1 MPSEKPARRR
11 VTLLD
16 VAREAGVSRAT
27 ASLVLRKSPLVG
39 NETRR
44 RVEAAIEALGYVY
57 NLGAARMRAA
67 QSRTVGVIIP
77 NLTNPF
83 FAEMLA
89 GIDSVLD
96 DNGLV
101 VLLANSRDS
110 EARQVTMVRRLRE
123 HGVDGIIVCPATGTT
138 RKLLTDAEEWGL
150 PIVQALRHV
159 SETAGD
165 YAGTD
170 YAGGMVQAVDYLVGL
185 GHRRIVFVTGS
196 LQHSAHA
203 ERLAGFRAGLRK
215 HGLPE
220 EDGIVSIPLTHG
232 HAMALARRLVS
243 GQNAPTAAICFNDI
257 VGFGLSSGLFDLG
270 LEVGRDFSVIGF
282 DNLAE
287 AEIMRPGLTSVATHP
302 QAIGEAA
309 AHLLRDRLADPRRAA
324 RRIVNLTEL
333 IERQSCGPQLR
344 NGSHTR

>member
-39 NETRR
+39 DETRR

-67 QSRTVGVIIP
+67 HSRTVGVIIP

-96 DNGLV
+96 DHGLV
-101 VLLANSRDS
+101 VLLANSRDM
-110 EARQVTMVRRLRE
+110 EARQVTMIRRLRE

-150 PIVQALRHV
+150 PLVQALRHV
-159 SETAGD
+159 SETTGD

-170 YAGGMVQAVDYLVGL
+170 YAGGMVQAVDHLVGL
-185 GHRRIVFVTGS
+185 GHRRIAFVTGS
-196 LQHSAHA
+196 LHHSAHT
-203 ERLAGFRAGLRK
+203 ERLAGFRTGLRK
-215 HGLPE
+215 HGLP

-232 HAMALARRLVS
+232 HAMGLAKRLVT
-243 GQNAPTAAICFNDI
+243 GKDAPTAAICFNDV

-287 AEIMRPGLTSVATHP
+287 AEIMRPGLTTVATHP

-309 AHLLRDRLADPRRAA
+309 AHLLRDRLADPKRAA

-333 IERQSCGPQLR
+333 IERQSCGPADQAER
-344 NGSHTR
+344 MGRR